1 MVADAQQVTD
11 DGILLPDELV
21 TMDLPDYGRVFA
33 VGADIEDLSVGD
45 VVICAPGAGK
55 FIEHFLDLV
64 PLAQFLGDESEG
76 GISIPVSYDY
86 HALGR
91 VDEMTLK
98 PLRKNILIERS
109 SYAEKIGDLHV
120 PDDFGN
126 RDGVA
131 TILEVGEQVEGYK
144 PGDRVVYRAGAIV
157 PLDLPSKFEEAY
169 GAKKGTLAFMPDT
182 AVLSFVHE

>member
-1 MVADAQQVTD
+1 MVADAQEVSD
-11 DGILLPDELV
+11 EGIYLPDELV
-21 TMDLPDYGRVFA
+21 TMELPDWGRVFA

-76 GISIPVSYDY
+76 GVSVPVGYDY

-91 VDEMTLK
+91 LEEMTLT
-98 PLRKNILIERS
+98 PLGGNVLIERS
-109 SYAEKIGDLHV
+109 GYAEMIGELHV
-120 PDDFGN
+120 PDDYGN

-131 TILEVGEQVEGYK
+131 TVLEVGAKVSGCK
-144 PGDRVVYRAGAIV
+144 PGDRVVYRAGGIV
-157 PLDLPSKFEEAY
+157 PLDLPKRFEEAY
-169 GAKKGTLAFMPDT
+169 GAKAGTLAFMPET
-182 AVLSFVHE
+182 AILSFVHG